1 VLKNIRSLLDRTS
14 REQFLKYLIVGFV
27 SFVSEYGFFAFLFLF
42 LKLNELIANTIALGT
57 IFWLNFL
64 LNKFW
69 SFKSKGNIARQAIL
83 YFILFVFN
91 MSFSNVFIYLSSEVF
106 NIYPLVSKIIAM
118 ALIVIWNFL
127 LYKYIIYRD

>member
-1 VLKNIRSLLDRTS
+1 MLKNVRSLLDKTS
-14 REQFLKYLIVGFV
+14 RKQFLKYLIVGFV
-27 SFVSEYGFFAFLFLF
+27 SFLSEYGLFSSLFLF
-42 LKLNELIANTIALGT
+42 LKLHELIANTIALG
-57 IFWLNFL
+57 IVFWLNFL

-69 SFKSKGNIARQAIL
+69 SFESKGDIGRQVIL
-83 YFILFVFN
+83 YFLLFVFN

-106 NIYPLVSKIIAM
+106 DIYPLVSKIIAM